1 MPFGFGNEITEA
13 LLMLPR
19 KHINV
24 WKITA
29 KASALKETDIICI
42 ANKRMKNEHITISI

>member
-13 LLMLPR
+13 LLPLPR

-29 KASALKETDIICI
+29 KASALKL
-42 ANKRMKNEHITISI
+42 KRNIYYMHS